1 MEEAVLVTIR
11 AWELMT
17 TIGTVVVL
25 LTSDDG
31 EKVVV
36 MRA

>member
-11 AWELMT
+11 AWEMVT
-17 TIGTVVVL
+17 AIRTVVVL